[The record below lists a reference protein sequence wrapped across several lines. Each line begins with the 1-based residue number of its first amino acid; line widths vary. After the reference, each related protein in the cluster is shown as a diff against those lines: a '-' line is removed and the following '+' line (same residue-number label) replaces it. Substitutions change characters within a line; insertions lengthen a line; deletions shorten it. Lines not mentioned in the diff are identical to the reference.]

1 MSAILD
7 EPAIRRAAFPV
18 TVEFYHELG
27 RLGMLDKSVELL
39 DGVIVS
45 KMSKSPLHVTTL
57 ELLDDLIRAALRPG
71 LRLRHESPLTT
82 DSSEPEPDLAVV
94 EGSPR
99 DFSKQHPTT
108 ALLVIEVA
116 ISSVEIDRRKAII
129 YARAGV
135 GEYWLVEPEARQI
148 TIFRQPSAD
157 GYGFERVLAA
167 DAALTCEALPAL
179 SSKVGEVFGV

>member
-27 RLGMLDKSVELL
+27 RLGMLDQSVELL

-57 ELLDDLIRAALRPG
+57 DLLDDLIRAALRPG

-82 DSSEPEPDLAVV
+82 DSSEPEPDLAVI

-116 ISSVEIDRRKAII
+116 ISSVEIDRRKAVI
-129 YARAGV
+129 YAGAGV
-135 GEYWLVEPEARQI
+135 GEYWLVEPEARRV
-148 TIFRQPSAD
+148 TAFLRPSSA
-157 GYGFERVLAA
+157 GYEVERLLTAA
-167 DAALTCEALPAL
+167 DTLTCGALPSL
-179 SSKVGEVFGV
+179 SFKVAEIFGV

>member
-7 EPAIRRAAFPV
+7 DPAVRRAAFPV

-57 ELLDDLIRAALRPG
+57 DLLDDLIRAVLQPG
-71 LRLRHESPLTT
+71 MRLRHESPITT
-82 DSSEPEPDLAVV
+82 EGSEPEPDLAVIQ
-94 EGSPR
+94 GSPR

-108 ALLVIEVA
+108 ALLVVEVA

-135 GEYWLVEPEARQI
+135 QEYWLVEPEARQI
-148 TIFRQPSAD
+148 TVFRQPSAE
-157 GYGFERVLAA
+157 GYGFDRILAA
-167 DAALTCEALPAL
+167 DAALTSEALPAL
-179 SSKVGEVFGV
+179 SFKVSDIFGV

>member
-57 ELLDDLIRAALRPG
+57 DLLDDLIRAALRPG

-94 EGSPR
+94 EGGPR

-116 ISSVEIDRRKAII
+116 ISTVEIDRRKAII

-135 GEYWLVEPEARQI
+135 GEYWLVEPEARRV
-148 TIFRQPSAD
+148 TSFRRPSSA
-157 GYGFERVLAA
+157 GYAVERSLTAEET
-167 DAALTCEALPAL
+167 LTCEALPTL
-179 SSKVGEVFGV
+179 SFKVTEIFGA